1 MSMQILGIIILL
13 LCIFLL
19 LYSELKKRKTV
30 SLLEHYLQSGE
41 FGDYL
46 TLLDSTFVTL
56 VFPKFNRLYMRL
68 NAYLFMDDEKNAL
81 KLLDIMLKMKVSKKQ
96 RVDLIVK
103 AFNIYIEQ
111 NQYDKAEKLLDEI
124 KTFDKDIH
132 LECKK
137 TFDIFALKKYHY
149 IKEMEDK
156 LSEVSGVN
164 LGFLEYLLSIQY
176 ENKGD
181 HKKSEYYLEKSKKHI
196 NL

>member
-81 KLLDIMLKMKVSKKQ
+81 KLLDIMLEMKVSKKQ

-137 TFDIFALKKYHY
+137 TFDI
-149 IKEMEDK
+149 
-156 LSEVSGVN
+156 
-164 LGFLEYLLSIQY
+164 LL
-176 ENKGD
+176 
-181 HKKSEYYLEKSKKHI
+181 
-196 NL
+196 